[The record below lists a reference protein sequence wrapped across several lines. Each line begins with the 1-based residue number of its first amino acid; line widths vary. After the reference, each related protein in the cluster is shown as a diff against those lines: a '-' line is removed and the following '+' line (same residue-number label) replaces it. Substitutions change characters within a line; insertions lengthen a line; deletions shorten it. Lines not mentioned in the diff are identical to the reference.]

1 MTVDQNVSFYEEQI
15 QLFTA
20 VYKNAV
26 HATETGRERGSGTS
40 VAGERSS

>member
-1 MTVDQNVSFYEEQI
+1 MDVDQNVSFYEEQI

-26 HATETGRERGSGTS
+26 HATEWPRKRFRHIGWR
-40 VAGERSS
+40 